1 MISEAVSKKVLTVG
15 EEYKNHRGGIAAVI
29 NTYSQYF
36 DNFKFVS
43 TFKPIKFKGQ
53 MILNFI
59 KGLISLF
66 KTLNNDKEIS
76 IVHIHGA
83 AKGSIFRKYI
93 VCLISKKIFNKKV
106 IYHSHGSEFKK
117 FYNSSPFIFK
127 KLIEN
132 FINSVD
138 LVICLSTQWKL
149 FFNENFKIKDIVVLE
164 NIVNRPIIT
173 DRKDNQTLNILFL
186 GFIGKR
192 KGIFDLLDA
201 IITHKAELD
210 QRMQLIIGGNGETER
225 LINVIEKNNLQSI
238 VKYAGWV
245 SGELKE
251 SLLKGADVYILPS
264 YNEGLPISILE
275 AMSYKLPIIS
285 TPVGG
290 ITEVVH
296 NNINGFIIQ
305 PGDKQAMF
313 DALNKLIE
321 QPMLVKAMGNKS
333 SEIVEPYYAENV
345 IPKLENIYKSL
356 LKFNE

>member
-1 MISEAVSKKVLTVG
+1 
-15 EEYKNHRGGIAAVI
+15 
-29 NTYSQYF
+29 
-36 DNFKFVS
+36 
-43 TFKPIKFKGQ
+43 
-53 MILNFI
+53 
-59 KGLISLF
+59 
-66 KTLNNDKEIS
+66 
-76 IVHIHGA
+76 
-83 AKGSIFRKYI
+83 
-93 VCLISKKIFNKKV
+93 
-106 IYHSHGSEFKK
+106 
-117 FYNSSPFIFK
+117 
-127 KLIEN
+127 
-132 FINSVD
+132 
-138 LVICLSTQWKL
+138 
-149 FFNENFKIKDIVVLE
+149 
-164 NIVNRPIIT
+164 
-173 DRKDNQTLNILFL
+173 
-186 GFIGKR
+186 
-192 KGIFDLLDA
+192 
-201 IITHKAELD
+201 
-210 QRMQLIIGGNGETER
+210 
-225 LINVIEKNNLQSI
+225 VIEKNNLQSI